1 MKKLLLFGMCASLL
15 VAFSSCRSSESAYK
29 KAYEKA
35 KLEQQKTETPV
46 SGATTPVAVEQTQ
59 STAQEAAPTNVKQE
73 KVTVVSGDEISDY
86 NVVAGRFGLKANA
99 EGLKD
104 YLTKEGYKASI
115 AFNSEKAMYRVVVV
129 SCANYQSAVQARDS
143 FKAKY
148 PSRQDFQGAWVL
160 FRMK

>member
-1 MKKLLLFGMCASLL
+1 MKKLLLFGMCACLV

-35 KLEQQKTETPV
+35 KAEQQKTAAPV
-46 SGATTPVAVEQTQ
+46 SGATTPVAVQQPQPQAETP
-59 STAQEAAPTNVKQE
+59 ANVKQE
-73 KVTVVSGDEISDY
+73 KVTVVSGDAINDY
-86 NVVAGRFGLKANA
+86 NVIAGSFGLKANA

-104 YLTKEGYKASI
+104 YLTQQGYKSAI
-115 AFNSEKAMYRVVVV
+115 AFNSEKAMYRVVVA
-129 SCANYQSAVQARDS
+129 SFTDYQSAAKARDD

-160 FRMK
+160 FRVK